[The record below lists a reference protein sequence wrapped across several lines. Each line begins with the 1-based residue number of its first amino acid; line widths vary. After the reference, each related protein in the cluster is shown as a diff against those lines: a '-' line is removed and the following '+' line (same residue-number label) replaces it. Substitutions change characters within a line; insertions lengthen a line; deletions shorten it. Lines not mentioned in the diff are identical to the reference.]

1 MAFPEPI
8 LNNVFFK
15 SDCRFGWNIVKGL
28 TFGWV
33 LFFGGGMFCF
43 VFLIGG
49 ISELGKGKF
58 VATLLAHIST
68 TLLTLGVGIVC
79 EL

>member
-1 MAFPEPI
+1 
-8 LNNVFFK
+8 
-15 SDCRFGWNIVKGL
+15 
-28 TFGWV
+28 
-33 LFFGGGMFCF
+33 MFC
-43 VFLIGG
+43 FLIGG

-58 VATLLAHIST
+58 VATLLAHISA

>member
-8 LNNVFFK
+8 LNNVYFK
-15 SDCRFGWNIVKGL
+15 SDYWFGWNIVKGVK
-28 TFGWV
+28 FSWFCFFFV
-33 LFFGGGMFCF
+33 LFL
-43 VFLIGG
+43 FLIGG

-68 TLLTLGVGIVC
+68 TLLTLGVEIVC